1 MPNGSHKATAQALP
15 NIALI
20 KYWGNRDHALRIPAN
35 SSLSMNMAG
44 LTTTTTVAFDDS
56 LKDDV
61 VVLGGVEQS
70 GASKERVVK
79 LIDRIRAMA
88 GLTARAR
95 VESRNNFPAGA
106 GLASSASGFAAL
118 AVASAAAAGQSLD
131 EAALSRL
138 ARSGSGSA
146 ARSVPGGY
154 VEWQAGT
161 DDASSYAFSIAPPE
175 HWDLRDA
182 IAIVDVTHKTV
193 GSTQGHARADTS
205 PLHAGRV
212 ASIPD
217 RLRRA
222 KAALLDRDFS
232 ALAAIVEDDA
242 LAMHAVMMTSQP
254 PLIYWQPATLAIIHA
269 VRAWRAAGLPVCFT
283 IDAGANVHCL
293 CESRAVDEV
302 EAHLTAIAGVQEV
315 MTVAAGGAAHLT
327 DTHLF

>member
-1 MPNGSHKATAQALP
+1 MPIDKATAVAYP
-15 NIALI
+15 NIAWI
-20 KYWGNRDHALRIPAN
+20 KYWGNRDHALRLPAN

-44 LTTTTTVAFDDS
+44 LTTTTTAAFDDS
-56 LKDDV
+56 LASDT

-70 GASKERVVK
+70 GAAK
-79 LIDRIRAMA
+79 DRITQVLDRVRALA
-88 GLTARAR
+88 DLTARAR

-118 AVASAAAAGQSLD
+118 AVASAAAAGLRLD

-138 ARSGSGSA
+138 ARTGSGSA
-146 ARSVPGGY
+146 ARSVPSGY
-154 VEWQAGT
+154 VEWQAGV

-182 IAIVDVTHKTV
+182 IAIVDVAHKSV
-193 GSTQGHARADTS
+193 GSTQGHALADTS

-217 RLRRA
+217 RLA
-222 KAALLDRDFS
+222 GVKAALLDRNFA
-232 ALAAIVEDDA
+232 ALASIVEADA
-242 LAMHAVMMTSQP
+242 LAMHAVMMTSDP

-269 VRAWRAAGLPVCFT
+269 VRAWRAEGLPVCFT

-293 CESRAVDEV
+293 CESTAAAEV
-302 EAHLTAIAGVQEV
+302 ERRLKSITGVQEV
-315 MTVAAGGAAHLT
+315 LVVSPGGPAHLI
-327 DTHLF
+327 DRHLF